1 MIEVMVVVALIAIA
15 AGVVSLSLRDGSA
28 DRLEREAA
36 RLSALLESARAEA
49 RASALPVRWLLTP
62 ESSEH
67 AFRFVGLPP
76 SRKMPTQWLDSGV
89 VARFDDNLTSL
100 ALGPEALIGAQGVQ
114 LQRAAGRSRPTMTP
128 QRGFTLIEVMVA
140 LAIVAVTLAAGT
152 RAAGSLIDNAERFDQ
167 VLAAHWCAD
176 NQLTNLRLARV
187 LPGIGEADFSC
198 DQLGRTY
205 AGKVTTRPMANPN
218 LRQVDASISDAAGHP
233 LLTLTTVLARY

>member
-114 LQRAAGRSRPTMTP
+114 LQLDRQRVHISTDGLRPFSAQPVEAAPP
-128 QRGFTLIEVMVA
+128 
-140 LAIVAVTLAAGT
+140 
-152 RAAGSLIDNAERFDQ
+152 
-167 VLAAHWCAD
+167 
-176 NQLTNLRLARV
+176 
-187 LPGIGEADFSC
+187 
-198 DQLGRTY
+198 
-205 AGKVTTRPMANPN
+205 
-218 LRQVDASISDAAGHP
+218 
-233 LLTLTTVLARY
+233 